1 VATYWPGNVSGTT
14 SNLVCPATG
23 ISPNQPSTPTINF
36 VASLAPSEDPSSCV
50 NTDPVGTCN
59 SINAL
64 STETGA
70 YGTTY
75 PVTPPMPVTIVGSG
89 FGYPGETLPYV
100 APNPAYLQIQD
111 DGKSTGGTT
120 AWSTNGTT
128 GINGGQASNC
138 QVYIANWSDA
148 SISLVINAPIKA
160 YNLYLPT
167 GDYLSPLSDFS
178 PLTLYFPSPN
188 GYNSVPETLHA
199 RTPLLAITSH
209 YGIVDIAPGGRHR
222 RGTHKYPTTPAE
234 PIIYVRAGVR
244 QVWRFRKS
252 GSKRS
257 DSWKAIR
264 ASPNSPRNRSGSGI
278 PERTA
283 SIPPE
288 SLAAPPPR

>member
-1 VATYWPGNVSGTT
+1 VA
-14 SNLVCPATG
+14 A
-23 ISPNQPSTPTINF
+23 F
-36 VASLAPSEDPSSCV
+36 APSEDPSSCV

-178 PLTLYFPSPN
+178 P
-188 GYNSVPETLHA
+188 VD
-199 RTPLLAITSH
+199 PLL
-209 YGIVDIAPGGRHR
+209 
-222 RGTHKYPTTPAE
+222 
-234 PIIYVRAGVR
+234 
-244 QVWRFRKS
+244 
-252 GSKRS
+252 
-257 DSWKAIR
+257 
-264 ASPNSPRNRSGSGI
+264 
-278 PERTA
+278 
-283 SIPPE
+283 PE
-288 SLAAPPPR
+288 SERVQQCAGNPPCSHAASGDNFTLRHSGYCPRRSAPAGHA